1 MSARTNLAILIV
13 EPNKKLALPYEYLA
27 GSYKLTRTDSIELAL
42 SKLSDVNP
50 DLVFLSA
57 TFSISKS
64 IKFLE
69 ALKNFSQ
76 FNLIPLIIVVDF
88 SHPLSFVP
96 GTSWGGKIAV
106 LDSFVSQKELFSTMS
121 RVLKS

>member
-1 MSARTNLAILIV
+1 MSARTNLAVLIV
-13 EPNKKLALPYEYLA
+13 EPNKKLVLPYGYLS
-27 GSYKLTRTDSIELAL
+27 GSYRLTRTDSIELAL

-64 IKFLE
+64 VKFLE

-76 FNLIPLIIVVDF
+76 FNLIPLIIVIDF
-88 SHPLSFVP
+88 SHPLNFVP

-106 LDSFVSQKELFSTMS
+106 LDSFVSQKELLSTMS

>member
-1 MSARTNLAILIV
+1 MAARTSLTILIV
-13 EPNKKLALPYEYLA
+13 EPNKKLVLPYDHLPD
-27 GSYKLTRTDSIELAL
+27 SYKVTRTASIELAL

-64 IKFLE
+64 VKFLE

-76 FNLIPLIIVVDF
+76 FNLTPLIIVVDF
-88 SHPLSFVP
+88 SHPLNFVP

-106 LDSFVSQKELFSTMS
+106 LDSLVSQKELLSTMS